1 MSWRFYWISFLVV
14 LVLTLII
21 SWIKQTRTRTE
32 FFMIMLKVT
41 LGLVGVGFGLVGLS
55 KLLLVLGISKSG
67 FIF

>member
-1 MSWRFYWISFLVV
+1 MSPRYYWISFLVV
-14 LVLTLII
+14 MGLTVLI
-21 SWIKQTRTRTE
+21 SWVKQTRTRKE

-55 KLLLVLGISKSG
+55 KLLVALGISKSG

>member
-1 MSWRFYWISFLVV
+1 MSVRYYWISFLVV

-21 SWIKQTRTRTE
+21 SWVKQTRTRTE
-32 FFMIMLKVT
+32 FFMIMAKVT

-55 KLLLVLGISKSG
+55 KLMVALGISKSG

>member
-1 MSWRFYWISFLVV
+1 MSVRYYWISFLVV

-21 SWIKQTRTRTE
+21 SWVKQTRTRTE

-55 KLLLVLGISKSG
+55 ELMVVLGISKSG

>member
-1 MSWRFYWISFLVV
+1 MCLRYYWISFLVV
-14 LVLTLII
+14 LVLTVLIT
-21 SWIKQTRTRTE
+21 WVKQTRTRKE

-55 KLLLVLGISKSG
+55 KLLVALGISKAG

>member
-1 MSWRFYWISFLVV
+1 MSVRYYWISFLVV

-21 SWIKQTRTRTE
+21 SWVKQTRTRTE
-32 FFMIMLKVT
+32 FFMIMAKVT

-55 KLLLVLGISKSG
+55 KLLVVLGISKSG

>member
-14 LVLTLII
+14 LVLTVLIT
-21 SWIKQTRTRTE
+21 WVKQTRTRKE

-41 LGLVGVGFGLVGLS
+41 LGLVGVSFGLYGLS
-55 KLLLVLGISKSG
+55 ELLVVLGISKSG

>member
-1 MSWRFYWISFLVV
+1 MSVRYYWISFLVV

-21 SWIKQTRTRTE
+21 SWVKQTRTRTE

-55 KLLLVLGISKSG
+55 KLLVALGISKSG

>member
-1 MSWRFYWISFLVV
+1 MSVRYYWISFLVI
-14 LVLTLII
+14 LVLTVLIT
-21 SWIKQTRTRTE
+21 WVKQTRTRKE

-55 KLLLVLGISKSG
+55 KLLVALGISKAG

>member
-1 MSWRFYWISFLVV
+1 MSVRFYWISFLVV
-14 LVLTLII
+14 LVLTVLIT
-21 SWIKQTRTRTE
+21 WVKQTRTRKE

-55 KLLLVLGISKSG
+55 ELLLVLGISKSG

>member
-14 LVLTLII
+14 LVLTLLI
-21 SWIKQTRTRTE
+21 SWVKQTRSRKE

-41 LGLVGVGFGLVGLS
+41 LGLAGVGFSLVGLS
-55 KLLLVLGISKSG
+55 ELLVALGISKSG

>member
-1 MSWRFYWISFLVV
+1 MSPRYYWISFLIVFGLTV
-14 LVLTLII
+14 LI
-21 SWIKQTRTRTE
+21 SWVKQTRTRKE

-55 KLLLVLGISKSG
+55 KLLVALGISKSG

>member
-14 LVLTLII
+14 LVLTLTI
-21 SWIKQTRTRTE
+21 SWIKQTRTRKE

-55 KLLLVLGISKSG
+55 ELLVVLGISKSG